1 MLRYQFLVALGA
13 VAVLGLSADRLWAQ
27 QGGGTG
33 SPSAN
38 VPKET
43 GMASKESEAEKKP
56 GGKALS
62 GQRPD
67 SKKHRP
73 GSDKVEG
80 AAGGKATPG
89 QQ

>member
-43 GMASKESEAEKKP
+43 GMTSKESEAEKKP

-62 GQRPD
+62 GQRSD
-67 SKKHRP
+67 SKKQGP
-73 GSDKVEG
+73 SSDKVEG

-89 QQ
+89 PQ